1 MSSIFSSA
9 YEQRIRDWGSL
20 GSLHFSFLSPPF
32 NLTRF
37 SSDSVQ
43 SSLHFHVFGC
53 SISRASPSY
62 LCNEP
67 RCWTTIL
74 DFIRRNCSG
83 SREPRVDDSPFDS
96 SQRKQANVSFYFSKG
111 RTVPK
116 IQFAH
121 DAFAIKGRNFQK
133 SQVATKGKKDRW
145 MDGWYLIFQEAVEI
159 SRTVENS
166 RSRNPS
172 RKGWEIRAHVPAL
185 SFSHQRNL
193 LHLLAALPL
202 SSAKPSSHFH
212 VAACTVACA
221 RFPHIYA
228 TVARPDTDL
237 AREMFSALVFLGEK
251 RSPPSSFKG
260 GFRVYALGL
269 SLKFRCE
276 KKRWRTHSVGPASLS
291 LSLPFF
297 HILVHRRVFLSLAV
311 ISR

>member
-1 MSSIFSSA
+1 MIHRSTRAKENKQTSTPIFPRG
-9 YEQRIRDWGSL
+9 ETFQR
-20 GSLHFSFLSPPF
+20 F
-32 NLTRF
+32 NLPT
-37 SSDSVQ
+37 
-43 SSLHFHVFGC
+43 LLLLLKGG
-53 SISRASPSY
+53 ISR
-62 LCNEP
+62 
-67 RCWTTIL
+67 
-74 DFIRRNCSG
+74 
-83 SREPRVDDSPFDS
+83 SRKSRP
-96 SQRKQANVSFYFSKG
+96 KG
-111 RTVPK
+111 RK
-116 IQFAH
+116 M
-121 DAFAIKGRNFQK
+121 DG
-133 SQVATKGKKDRW
+133 W

-193 LHLLAALPL
+193 LHLLATLPL

-276 KKRWRTHSVGPASLS
+276 KKRRRTHSVGPAPLS

-297 HILVHRRVFLSLAV
+297 LVHRRVFLSLAV